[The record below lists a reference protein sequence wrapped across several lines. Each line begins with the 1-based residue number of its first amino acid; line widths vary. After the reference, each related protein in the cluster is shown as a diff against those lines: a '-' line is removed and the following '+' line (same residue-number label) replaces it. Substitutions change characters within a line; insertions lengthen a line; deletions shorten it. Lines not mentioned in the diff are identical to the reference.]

1 MKKYELF
8 KQRILLITLLS
19 FVEIS
24 SLFSQNIQNPVLPHV
39 ADAGVIKYNG
49 KYYIGGVFTDG
60 SYYIS
65 DDLVKWTGPV
75 HVLDMN
81 NDWTTGT
88 GAGNDQIHANDML
101 YLNGKFHLYWS
112 VNYWGK
118 DKHIVHIAHAEAND
132 ILGPY
137 IEPVKSTWMDNRI
150 DPKVFKDDDGELYMY
165 MVRFTDGNT
174 IWVRPMKDP
183 STFSGAPVYQF
194 ASLPQTWE
202 TMDNSVAEGPWVMK
216 YRNRY
221 YMMYNANHTG
231 TEWGNYQLGVAEA
244 DSPTSFN
251 NGTKYPYPLLLS
263 NQTKVDE
270 EYVDL
275 LQFKKTYNPLFSYTT
290 TLPQG
295 DWKSPSFDD
304 SAWQKGIGGF
314 ASEKIEGSTARK
326 QGTVWNTETIYL
338 RKSFTANKSEIGNLA
353 LRVTHDGDTKIYL
366 NGHLIYDK
374 SGVDYKMI
382 NLSEKEKSALKD
394 GDNCLA
400 IESKSGKENYV
411 NVSLFDM
418 KRDKAD
424 DILFSPGQPNI
435 LRGLNGFEWWLIYMA
450 NKNKEVRSQYVN
462 RIHFFDKTMHSD
474 GITSSNTEGYFPKP
488 TKPTYGD
495 TFDDDKQSKNKWLFS
510 DKEWIVT
517 NGEFI
522 SNEQISQTAVLEKTF
537 EATDYYFEAGVNTN
551 DKAGVIAW
559 WKDKDNWLK
568 VGFDSSNKSWY
579 YQMNVNGSIDTKSY
593 LLPADFK
600 FGVYHTITVQRNSQI
615 FSINI
620 DEIPSPQLPLIK
632 TTILDKGVPGLFSE
646 KGKSSFDGLIY
657 TIGWDEFDT
666 HIGSWK
672 DSQSGEKAIGKYNV
686 SGKGL
691 EVLDNKFQA
700 FKGDF
705 LSQYEF
711 STQITNTSD
720 NGTVGIYP
728 VFIDKDNYVKVVFDY
743 NLQKLFVVTVTK
755 GKIVSQN
762 DYSLDKWQT
771 LYADIKYTDFIE
783 KGYSFDTPTWIDKIQ
798 LSRQAFYNEDFFV
811 DNMFDKVSAEYLK
824 DGEWYPFTNT
834 KIGIAEH
841 PAYNQMSFD
850 KVKAEGLRFI
860 NKEAIDLNSYVY
872 KIRVKE
878 QFKDSY
884 NLRCVKLKDTLL
896 IFVDGKEVCRVKTST
911 TLAQVGLFSENCL
924 PIYNGIIRYHIP
936 E

>member
-1 MKKYELF
+1 MNKYELF
-8 KQRILLITLLS
+8 KRYILLITLLC
-19 FVEIS
+19 FVEMS
-24 SLFSQNIQNPVLPHV
+24 SLFSQNIQNPILPNV

-49 KYYIGGVFTDG
+49 KYYIGGVFTYG

-65 DDLVKWTGPV
+65 DDLVNWTGPV
-75 HVLDMN
+75 HVMDMN
-81 NDWTTGT
+81 NEWTKGT

-101 YLNGKFHLYWS
+101 YLNGKFHIYWS

-150 DPKVFKDDDGELYMY
+150 DPKVFKDDDGKLYMY

-202 TMDNSVAEGPWVMK
+202 TMDNRVAEGPWVMK

-244 DSPTSFN
+244 GSPTSFN
-251 NGTKYPYPLLLS
+251 HGSKYPYPLLQS

-275 LQFKKTYNPLFSYTT
+275 LQFNKTYNPLFSYTT

-295 DWKSPSFDD
+295 DWKSVSFND
-304 SAWQKGIGGF
+304 SSWQKGKGGF

-338 RKSFTANKSEIGNLA
+338 RKSFTVKKTDIGNLA

-366 NGHLIYDK
+366 NGNLIYDK

-382 NLSEKEKSALKD
+382 NLSEKEKSALKE

-400 IESKSGKENYV
+400 VESQAGKENYV

-418 KRDKAD
+418 KKDKAD

-462 RIHFFDKTMHSD
+462 RIHFFDKTMHAD
-474 GITSSNTEGYFPKP
+474 GITSSNTNGYFPEP

-495 TFDDDKQSKNKWLFS
+495 TFDDDNQSKNKWIFS
-510 DKEWIVT
+510 DKQWLVT
-517 NGEFI
+517 NGELAA
-522 SNEQISQTAVLEKTF
+522 NDQISQTAILEKNF
-537 EATDYYFEAGVNTN
+537 EATDYYFEAGINTT

-568 VGFDSSNKSWY
+568 IGLDSSTKSWY
-579 YQMNVNGSIDTKSY
+579 YQTSTNGSIDTKSY

-600 FGVYHTITVQRNSQI
+600 FGVYHTITVQRNNQI

-620 DEIPSPQLPLIK
+620 DEIPTPELPIIK
-632 TTILDKGVPGLFSE
+632 TTISDKGVPGLFSE

-657 TIGWDEFDT
+657 TIGWDEFDAN
-666 HIGSWK
+666 IGSWK
-672 DSQSGEKAIGKYNV
+672 DSQSGKKTLGKNNI
-686 SGKGL
+686 SEKGL
-691 EVLDNKFQA
+691 EVIDNKFQA

-705 LSQYEF
+705 LLQYEF
-711 STQITNTSD
+711 STQITNSSD
-720 NGTVGIYP
+720 NGTAGIYP
-728 VFIDKDNYVKVVFDY
+728 VFINKDNYVKVLFDY
-743 NLQKLFVVTVTK
+743 NLQKLVVVNVVK
-755 GKIVSQN
+755 GKIVLQN
-762 DYSLDKWQT
+762 DYALDKWQT
-771 LYADIKYTDFIE
+771 HYADIKYTDFIE
-783 KGYSFDTPTWIDKIQ
+783 KGYSFATPTWIDAIQ
-798 LSRQAFYNEDFFV
+798 LSRQAFYNENVFI

-824 DGEWYPFTNT
+824 DGEWHSFTNAEN
-834 KIGIAEH
+834 GVAEH

-860 NKEAIDLNSYVY
+860 NKEATDLNSYVY

-884 NLRCVKLKDTLL
+884 NLRCVKLKDSLL
-896 IFVDGKEVCRVKTST
+896 IFVDGKEICRVKTFS

-924 PIYNGIIRYHIP
+924 PIYNGIMRYHIP